1 MGTKREIQRRQ
12 RQKEREVRDTETS
25 RWRHLQYNGN
35 VASLLY
41 VEGIKVAAKIAVEI
55 VLALF
60 LFSLRCCYSDVVCI
74 NMLLLWCC
82 SEISLLWSCLHW
94 NVVTLMLSE
103 IICYCSDV
111 VCIEMLLLWS
121 RVGIRSSVFRANHFF
136 FVIERAIHSWKE
148 RIALF

>member
-25 RWRHLQYNGN
+25 RWRHLQYNGS

-74 NMLLLWCC
+74 NMLLL
-82 SEISLLWSCLHW
+82 
-94 NVVTLMLSE
+94 
-103 IICYCSDV
+103 
-111 VCIEMLLLWS
+111 
-121 RVGIRSSVFRANHFF
+121 
-136 FVIERAIHSWKE
+136 
-148 RIALF
+148 

>member
-41 VEGIKVAAKIAVEI
+41 VEGIKQVTAKIAVEI

-60 LFSLRCCYSDVVCI
+60 LFSL
-74 NMLLLWCC
+74 
-82 SEISLLWSCLHW
+82 
-94 NVVTLMLSE
+94 
-103 IICYCSDV
+103 
-111 VCIEMLLLWS
+111 
-121 RVGIRSSVFRANHFF
+121 
-136 FVIERAIHSWKE
+136 
-148 RIALF
+148 